1 MNYYNLMHFVVYFTF
16 HKTDG
21 NVTRRVLWHNDVI
34 VGGAYEEKGVAG
46 AYIRRDLEVTLVQF
60 MQIIATDPKGLKWE
74 VGAP

>member
-1 MNYYNLMHFVVYFTF
+1 M
-16 HKTDG
+16 
-21 NVTRRVLWHNDVI
+21 
-34 VGGAYEEKGVAG
+34 GGAYEEKGVAG